1 MLKDMG
7 WLMRKTLM
15 NTFRSKKSLFLFLG
29 LPIIGVIVSTLLYS
43 NFNGGTLRVGVV
55 DHDGG
60 SALTQ
65 DAIRFVEGLKEVEV
79 KVTDEESLKKDIA
92 AGKLDSGL
100 IFGEGFSASLKAG
113 AEQPEQL
120 TILSV
125 KGAQVTAY
133 VKAMLQGYVANVA
146 SIGRET
152 KGDDVAFDALYTAY
166 RNESFKVTTEQVT
179 DTSHNKVTT
188 YQSLGFL
195 ITFMLFSAVNLSEI
209 ILREKENRTFLR
221 LLSSPISARTYV
233 LANVAVSFVI
243 LLVQIIVTLFLM
255 KNVMNIDSGVSA
267 LQLFPFLLLF
277 ALAAIALS
285 LLIVSFSKSRSGAG
299 ALQNLIIT
307 PTCLLSGCFFPAEI
321 MPDSVRKIANFLPQH
336 WLLDSVE
343 KLQSGEAF
351 SDLGLNLAI
360 LFAFAAAF
368 ALVAIYRFGRNND
381 TKQFV

>member
-1 MLKDMG
+1 MLKDIG

-15 NTFRSKKSLFLFLG
+15 NTFRSKKSLFLYLG
-29 LPIIGVIVSTLLYS
+29 LPIIGVFVSTFLYG
-43 NFNGGTLRVGVV
+43 NFNGGTLKVGVV
-55 DHDGG
+55 DQDGG

-65 DAIRFVEGLKEVEV
+65 DAIRFVEGLKEVEMT
-79 KVTDEESLKKDIA
+79 VTDEATLKKDIA

-100 IFGEGFSASLKAG
+100 IFGEGFSASLRAG
-113 AEQPEQL
+113 TEQPEQL
-120 TILSV
+120 TLLSV

-152 KGDDVAFDALYTAY
+152 KGDAAGFDALYSAY
-166 RNESFKVTTEQVT
+166 RDQSFKVTTEQVT
-179 DTSHNKVTT
+179 DTSHNKDMT

-195 ITFMLFSAVNLSEI
+195 ITFMLFSSVNLSEL
-209 ILREKENRTFLR
+209 ILGEKENRTFLR

-243 LLVQIIVTLFLM
+243 LFAQIVVTLFLM
-255 KNVMNIDSGVSA
+255 KNVMNIDSGVSSA
-267 LQLFPFLLLF
+267 HLFPILLLF

-285 LLIVSFSKSRSGAG
+285 LLIVSFSKSRAGAG

-321 MPDSVRKIANFLPQH
+321 MPDSVRQISNFLPQH

-343 KLQSGEAF
+343 KLQRGDAF
-351 SDLGLNLAI
+351 GSLGLNIAI
-360 LFAFAAAF
+360 LFAFSAAF